1 MALELKNLPD
11 NAGVERDIKEI
22 DDDTL
27 RVKGLLF

>member
-11 NAGVERDIKEI
+11 NAGVERDIEEI